1 MFERARAN
9 AMQRADSA
17 ILGCNF
23 ANICSLTTT
32 YSLGCAAFLR
42 LALLAIGF
50 GPSGRCCLADKIAL
64 RDGRDGDDIVET
76 HNDVGD
82 HDKHHHAPQMRRR
95 LDFVSVALVGH
106 KKLGRDIQKR
116 RPADQLEIRQRHE
129 TRDDRGEN
137 DAQEGGD
144 ADADEQSPA
153 TLVLPQSAARHGND
167 DGVVAR

>member
-9 AMQRADSA
+9 AKQRAASA

-64 RDGRDGDDIVET
+64 DFPASDLFPKSGLWRS
-76 HNDVGD
+76 
-82 HDKHHHAPQMRRR
+82 PQKCIGCAISTTASSLTSGM
-95 LDFVSVALVGH
+95 
-106 KKLGRDIQKR
+106 
-116 RPADQLEIRQRHE
+116 
-129 TRDDRGEN
+129 N
-137 DAQEGGD
+137 
-144 ADADEQSPA
+144 
-153 TLVLPQSAARHGND
+153 
-167 DGVVAR
+167 